1 MIDWIEELLPQEED
15 DEGQEDV
22 LALGPGRP
30 APAPP
35 APEAGTQDGGEKTP
49 SAPAE
54 TQGQGG
60 GRAAVNT
67 AAEDGRPPD
76 ERPGG
81 ALERPADE
89 GGLGMAE
96 SAARRALEQRLRA
109 ADEALGITQ
118 GGAGGTAPAVRN
130 AGGAAGPG
138 RAEENAGLEGLYR
151 QAARSARPAPPI
163 LGAEPAGQA
172 VRPAEPEGGGS
183 LTVDELD
190 RAVRRDSR
198 RYDGA
203 MNIF

>member
-1 MIDWIEELLPQEED
+1 MIDWIEELLPAEED

-22 LALGPGRP
+22 LALGRGLT

-35 APEAGTQDGGEKTP
+35 APEAGTQDGGEETP
-49 SAPAE
+49 PALAPE
-54 TQGQGG
+54 QGG
-60 GRAAVNT
+60 GRAAVSM
-67 AAEDGRPPD
+67 AEDGRPPD

-81 ALERPADE
+81 ALEGPEDE
-89 GGLGMAE
+89 GGLETAAG
-96 SAARRALEQRLRA
+96 AARRALEQRLRA

-118 GGAGGTAPAVRN
+118 GGVGGTAPAVRD
-130 AGGAAGPG
+130 AGGPAGPG
-138 RAEENAGLEGLYR
+138 RAEENVGLEGLYR
-151 QAARSARPAPPI
+151 QAARSARPAPPT